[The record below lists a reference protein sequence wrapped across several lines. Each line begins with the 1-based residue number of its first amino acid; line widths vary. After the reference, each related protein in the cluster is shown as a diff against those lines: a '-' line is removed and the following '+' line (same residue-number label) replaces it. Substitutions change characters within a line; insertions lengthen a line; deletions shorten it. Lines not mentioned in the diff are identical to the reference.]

1 MNMQD
6 KVKKLINKFIITY
19 KNSIHAREFWTEPL
33 IAFAD
38 ANDPLFLKLKQTII
52 MGHKLPIEVLDNAA
66 TVISYFIPFTNEVVS
81 SNNNKGSASK
91 DWAISYIETNKLIN
105 KLNEFLANKLI
116 EDSFDA
122 VIIPPTHNFDK
133 NLLVSHWS
141 HKHVAYIAGLGKF
154 GLHKMIITEKGC
166 CGRLGSLVTSAKIE
180 ITKRLEKEYCLYFH
194 NKSCMK
200 CLEKCVFDSLKINTF
215 DRHKCYK
222 VCLKNSQL
230 YTNLGLADVCG
241 KCACGVPCSLKN
253 PVK

>member
-1 MNMQD
+1 MKEN
-6 KVKKLINKFIITY
+6 VEELIKKFITDY
-19 KNSIHAREFWTEPL
+19 KKSINAGEIWTDPL

-38 ANDPLFLKLKQTII
+38 ANDPLFLKLKQNII
-52 MGHKLPIEVLDNAA
+52 KCHKLPSEVLGNAA
-66 TVISYFIPFTNEVVS
+66 TVISYFIPFTQKVVL
-81 SNNNKGSASK
+81 SNSFKRSTSK

-105 KLNEFLANKLI
+105 KLNEFLANTLI
-116 EDSFDA
+116 NDNFDA
-122 VIIPPTHNFDK
+122 VIIPPTDNFDIK
-133 NLLVSHWS
+133 ALVSYWS

-166 CGRLGSLVTSAKIE
+166 CGRLGSLVTSAKFE

-200 CLEKCVFDSLKINTF
+200 CLEKCVFDVLKINSF

-222 VCLKNSQL
+222 ICLENSQL

-241 KCACGVPCSLKN
+241 KCACGVPCSYKN